1 MRYIWYEE
9 YDNEY
14 HYPDH
19 NHNFYE
25 MAYYPVGTG
34 LLNADGN
41 DYPIGDGYFAI
52 VPPGMKHCET
62 QHLEA
67 KKICFAFYSDENI
80 PFLYRKDISQKVHR
94 VLKEIYKES
103 INLQF
108 NSREYISAK
117 LNEMFVYIERDTRTN
132 IKSSDSNFIYI
143 INNMDEKFNEKISL
157 QKYAEQLN
165 ISYDYFRH
173 KFKSITGVSPQE
185 YIVNKRLE
193 AALNLISTTNLSCT
207 EISEKCGFSDSAQ
220 FSKMFKEKYKISPR
234 KYRNI

>member
-1 MRYIWYEE
+1 
-9 YDNEY
+9 
-14 HYPDH
+14 
-19 NHNFYE
+19 
-25 MAYYPVGTG
+25 
-34 LLNADGN
+34 
-41 DYPIGDGYFAI
+41 
-52 VPPGMKHCET
+52 
-62 QHLEA
+62 
-67 KKICFAFYSDENI
+67 
-80 PFLYRKDISQKVHR
+80 
-94 VLKEIYKES
+94 
-103 INLQF
+103 
-108 NSREYISAK
+108 
-117 LNEMFVYIERDTRTN
+117 
-132 IKSSDSNFIYI
+132 
-143 INNMDEKFNEKISL
+143 MDEKFNEKISL